1 MVLSLANVPVT
12 VMAARTQND
21 FYLEASL
28 SLVLTKKS
36 FPGRISWNDKKSKR
50 MVPTEFIIL
59 TVC

>member
-1 MVLSLANVPVT
+1 MPVT

-36 FPGRISWNDKKSKR
+36 FPGRISWDDKKR
-50 MVPTEFIIL
+50 TMVVPTEFIIL